1 MAVVR
6 CQAFHGTILTMNVS
20 LIGSY
25 MRKRGLRPA
34 ERLVA
39 LALAVR
45 CDKRWNILEV
55 NQRTLRQDTSLTD
68 AALRRALE
76 GLQDKGA
83 IERWQRGRRSPTTY
97 TLTPH
102 GKPA

>member
-1 MAVVR
+1 
-6 CQAFHGTILTMNVS
+6 
-20 LIGSY
+20 
-25 MRKRGLRPA
+25 MRRADLEPLQK
-34 ERLVA
+34 LVA
-39 LALAVR
+39 VTLAWR
-45 CDKRWNILEV
+45 CDNRWPMVMLT
-55 NQRTLRQDTSLTD
+55 QRTLRRDTGLTD

-102 GKPA
+102 GKAP